1 MRLNLGSSLI
11 ALEGYFSCAVL
22 NADADVQGCLS
33 LVPLK
38 ITTDQRLKSRG
49 SAVFSLSMANT
60 TFRKHGLEYVEH
72 KLSAGQLEVSELAAD
87 ARALVYGAPGSGKTT
102 ALKSLYLNQ
111 IKKHGLKA
119 HNVLAITAS
128 RDAAN
133 LLRDELA
140 LANRS
145 ATAGPMARTLASFA
159 FSILR
164 EAALKDGTRSPELIN
179 GSEQDRI
186 IKQLLEQEVEAGLS
200 ADWPKHVREGVL
212 SLSGFRAE
220 VRELFTVC
228 LERGVTPAELR
239 SLGEAQ
245 SQQIWVAA
253 SRIFE
258 RYLEVLATPAND
270 NRHDPSTLLSKA
282 AELLAEKPW
291 APFVADLKLVIVD
304 DAQELTPGAK
314 KLLKAIVSKGAGLVL
329 LGDPDSA
336 TLGFRSADP
345 KSMRLLI
352 EDVTEPGKV
361 KTIMLDQAHTIRPEA
376 VSIAMANIASAIPPE
391 LAGPQRR
398 AHGASNKKPGE
409 EVEGK
414 VFDTSASESAW
425 VARRLRELHL
435 DKKIAWGDMAVVAR
449 SRNLLE
455 NFGAALAAESVPA
468 SVLGAKSALRD
479 EFASGH
485 LLRLAKHVLEGVAV
499 DYKAAEDLLQSPYC
513 DLDSLG
519 LRRFRRQLRQADL
532 NEGLDRTGDELVVE
546 LFNKPGT
553 VATLESKEATAVLN
567 FISIIEKAK
576 VLVKDSTKTVED
588 LLWLFWAE
596 SKPQRNWALQT
607 KGVGEVA
614 QQAGRNLDAVVA
626 LFAAANRYV
635 ERNPNGS
642 IQAFIDDQLT
652 LDLPQDTLAV
662 NARDDERVLLLTSA
676 ALIGRRFKVVVIPQ
690 LIEGIWPNLKP
701 RSSLLAATV
710 LDELLSQQAGLDRTE
725 LPQELRLL
733 NKAVGAATERVIVTS
748 VNGDES
754 QISQFVSLVLGTT
767 PKPET
772 YGAPRYTLRG
782 TVGRLRRTL
791 VKPDSEAERLEAA
804 YGLAILASKKIAGA
818 DPEQWYGILD
828 LSTEEALVLLEG
840 DKQVYVAPSQLEDF
854 LKCPLH
860 WFIKHH
866 GGREG
871 SFEANFG
878 ILLHKVL
885 EETASI
891 SEQELW
897 KGVESKWHTLDFEA
911 EWLEKREK
919 RKARK
924 MVTRLATYLTSQDN
938 AGYEVIGREVKFKF
952 QLGSAVV
959 SGTVDRIE
967 RNAEGKVM
975 IVDLKTGGKIDKEDV
990 KTHPQLGLYQLAFAQ
1005 KAFGD
1010 LISDSDTL
1018 EGARLVFVSVD
1029 KGVFDQ
1035 QSITAKDAEYG
1046 VDFFAKVLEE
1056 AAQEMAMPRKLFVAN
1071 VGSHC
1076 NTDKYGAC
1084 ALQLGEAVSY
1094 VD

>member
-1 MRLNLGSSLI
+1 
-11 ALEGYFSCAVL
+11 
-22 NADADVQGCLS
+22 
-33 LVPLK
+33 
-38 ITTDQRLKSRG
+38 
-49 SAVFSLSMANT
+49 MANT
-60 TFRKHGLEYVEH
+60 TFRKHGLEYVKHE
-72 KLSAGQLEVSELAAD
+72 LSPTQRSVSELPANAK
-87 ARALVYGAPGSGKTT
+87 ALVYGAPGSGKTT
-102 ALKSLYLNQ
+102 ALKELYLKLINER
-111 IKKHGLKA
+111 GLAA
-119 HNVLAITAS
+119 HQVLALTAN
-128 RDAAN
+128 RDSAN

-140 LANRS
+140 IANRG

-164 EAALKDGTRSPELIN
+164 DAALKDGTRSPELIN

-186 IKQLLEQEVEAGLS
+186 IKQLLELEVTNGLS
-200 ADWPKHVREGVL
+200 VDWPDHVKAGVL
-212 SLSGFRAE
+212 GLSGFRAE

-228 LERGVTPAELR
+228 LERGVSPAELR
-239 SLGEAQ
+239 ALGVAQ
-245 SQQIWVAA
+245 GQQIWVAA
-253 SRIFE
+253 SNIFE
-258 RYLEVLATPAND
+258 SYLEVLATPAND

-282 AELLAEKPW
+282 AELLVTREW
-291 APFVADLKLVIVD
+291 APFVADIKLVIVD

-314 KLLKAIVSKGAGLVL
+314 ELLKVIVSKGAGLVL

-345 KSMRLLI
+345 QSMRQLI
-352 EDVTEPGKV
+352 EDVAEPGQV
-361 KTIMLDQAHTIRPEA
+361 RTIMLEQEHKVRPEA
-376 VSIAMANIASAIPPE
+376 VSIAMANISKAIPPE
-391 LAGPQRR
+391 LAGPQRK
-398 AHGASNKKPGE
+398 AHGDSNRLPGE
-409 EVEGK
+409 EVEGR
-414 VFDTSASESAW
+414 VFDTAASEAAW

-435 DKKIAWGDMAVVAR
+435 KDQVPWGEMAVVAR

-485 LLRLAKHVLEGVAV
+485 LLRLAKHVLDNKEI
-499 DYKAAEDLLQSPYC
+499 DYKTAEDLLQSPYC

-532 NEGLDRTGDELVVE
+532 NEGLARTGDELVLE

-553 VATLESKEATAVLN
+553 VATLESKEATAVLA
-567 FISIIEKAK
+567 FISMIEQAK
-576 VLVKDSTKTVED
+576 QLVSDPSKTAED
-588 LLWLFWAE
+588 LLWLFWNG
-596 SKPQRNWALQT
+596 SKPKRNWPLQT
-607 KGVGEVA
+607 KAVGEVA

-701 RSSLLAATV
+701 RSSLLAAIV
-710 LDELLSQQAGLDRTE
+710 LDELLSKQTGLDRTE

-748 VNGDES
+748 VDGDES

-767 PKPET
+767 PKTET

-791 VKPDSEAERLEAA
+791 VRPETEADRLEAA
-804 YGLAILASKKIAGA
+804 YGLALLAAKGVAGA

-828 LSTEEALVLLEG
+828 LSTEEALVLLDGE
-840 DKQVYVAPSQLEDF
+840 KQVYVAPSQLEDF

-885 EETASI
+885 EETATI
-891 SEQELW
+891 SESDLW

-924 MVTRLATYLTSQDN
+924 MVTRLATYLTKQEQ
-938 AGYEVIGREVKFKF
+938 AGYEVIGREVKFSF
-952 QLGSAVV
+952 QLGSSYV

-967 RNAEGKVM
+967 RNAAGQVM
-975 IVDLKTGGKIDKEDV
+975 IVDLKTGGKIDKDEV

-1010 LISDSDTL
+1010 LIADTDTL
-1018 EGARLVFVSVD
+1018 QGARLVFVSVD
-1029 KGVFDQ
+1029 SGVFDQ
-1035 QSITAKDAEYG
+1035 QAITAEGAEFG
-1046 VDFFAKVLEE
+1046 VEYFANVLEE

-1071 VGSHC
+1071 VGHHC

>member
-1 MRLNLGSSLI
+1 
-11 ALEGYFSCAVL
+11 
-22 NADADVQGCLS
+22 
-33 LVPLK
+33 
-38 ITTDQRLKSRG
+38 
-49 SAVFSLSMANT
+49 MANT
-60 TFRKHGLEYVEH
+60 TFRKHGLEYIEH
-72 KLSAGQLEVSELAAD
+72 ELSAGQRSVAELAAD
-87 ARALVYGAPGSGKTT
+87 SRAVVYGAPGSGKTT
-102 ALKSLYLNQ
+102 ALKALYLNL
-111 IKKHGLKA
+111 IKSGLEA
-119 HNVLAITAS
+119 HNVLAITAN

-140 LANRS
+140 IANQG

-164 EAALKDGTRSPELIN
+164 HDALEAGTRSPELIN

-186 IKQLLEQEVEAGLS
+186 LKQLLEEEIANGVS
-200 ADWPKHVREGVL
+200 TDWPKHIDPKVL
-212 SLSGFRAE
+212 ALSGFRAE
-220 VRELFTVC
+220 LRELFTVC
-228 LERGVTPAELR
+228 LERGVQPAELR
-239 SLGEAQ
+239 SLAQ
-245 SQQIWVAA
+245 SQNQEIWAGAA
-253 SRIFE
+253 NIFE
-258 RYLEVLATPAND
+258 RYLEHLATPAND
-270 NRHDPSTLLSKA
+270 NRHDPSTLLIKA
-282 AELLAEKPW
+282 AELLEAKPW
-291 APFVADLKLVIVD
+291 PAFVADIKLVLVD

-314 KLLKAIVSKGAGLVL
+314 HLLKVLASKGAGLVL

-345 KSMRLLI
+345 QSMRLLI
-352 EDVTEPGKV
+352 DEVAGTPGA
-361 KTIMLDQAHTIRPEA
+361 KTIMLDQAHRVRPEA
-376 VSIAMANIASAIPPE
+376 ISVAMANISKAMPPE
-391 LAGPQRR
+391 LAGPQRKV
-398 AHGASNKKPGE
+398 HGAANLVPGD

-414 VFDTSASESAW
+414 IFDTATSESAW

-435 DKKIAWGDMAVVAR
+435 NDGIGWGEMSVVAR

-468 SVLGAKSALRD
+468 AVLGSKSALRD
-479 EFASGH
+479 EFGSCH
-485 LLRLAKHVLEGVAV
+485 LLSLAKHVIENPVL
-499 DYKAAEDLLQSPYC
+499 DYKAAEELLQSPFC

-519 LRRFRRQLRQADL
+519 LRRLRRQLRQADL
-532 NEGLDRTGDELVVE
+532 NEGLGRSGDELVVE

-553 VATLESKEATAVLN
+553 VATLDSKESNQVLAFIESIEEAKKLVNDPAKTA
-567 FISIIEKAK
+567 
-576 VLVKDSTKTVED
+576 ED
-588 LLWLFWAE
+588 LLWHFWSD
-596 SKPQRNWALQT
+596 SKPMKNWPLQT
-607 KGVGEVA
+607 KNVGEVA

-642 IQAFIDDQLT
+642 IAAFIDDQLS

-701 RSSLLAATV
+701 RSSLLAATT
-710 LDELLSQQAGLDRTE
+710 LDEFLANKPEIDRTE

-748 VNGDES
+748 VDGDES

-767 PKPET
+767 PDTET

-791 VKPDSEAERLEAA
+791 VTAESEAERFEAA
-804 YGLAILASKKIAGA
+804 YGLARLAAEGIPGA

-828 LSTEEALVLLEG
+828 LSTEEALVILDGE
-840 DKQVYVAPSQLEDF
+840 KQVYVAPSQLDDF

-860 WFIKHH
+860 WFIRHH

-885 EETASI
+885 EETASND
-891 SEQELW
+891 EAALW
-897 KGVESKWHTLDFEA
+897 RGVESKWHTLDFEA
-911 EWLEKREK
+911 EWLEKKEK
-919 RKARK
+919 RNARK
-924 MVTRLATYLTSQDN
+924 MVTRLAGYLATQEA

-952 QLGSAVV
+952 QLGSAYV

-967 RNAEGKVM
+967 RNAEGKVL
-975 IVDLKTGGKIDKEDV
+975 IVDLKTGGKLSAEEV
-990 KTHPQLGLYQLAFAQ
+990 KTHPQLGLYQLAFEQ

-1010 LISDSDTL
+1010 LIADGDTL
-1018 EGARLVFVSVD
+1018 EGARLVFVASDKSVY
-1029 KGVFDQ
+1029 DQ
-1035 QSITAKDAEYG
+1035 APINSEDAEYG
-1046 VDFFAKVLEE
+1046 VEYFAKILEE
-1056 AAQEMAMPRKLFVAN
+1056 SAQEMAMEKKFFIAN
-1071 VGSHC
+1071 VGKHC
-1076 NTDKYGAC
+1076 KSDQFAVC
-1084 ALQLGEAVSY
+1084 ELQLEKAVSF
-1094 VD
+1094 VE

>member
-1 MRLNLGSSLI
+1 MSL
-11 ALEGYFSCAVL
+11 
-22 NADADVQGCLS
+22 
-33 LVPLK
+33 P
-38 ITTDQRLKSRG
+38 
-49 SAVFSLSMANT
+49 MATT
-60 TFRKHGLEYVEH
+60 TFRKHGLEHIEYQ
-72 KLSAGQLEVSELAAD
+72 LSATQRAVAELAAS
-87 ARALVYGAPGSGKTT
+87 ARAVVYGAPGSGKTT
-102 ALKSLYLNQ
+102 ALKALYLNQ
-111 IKKHGLKA
+111 IKNGLQA
-119 HNVLAITAS
+119 HNVLALTAN

-140 LANRS
+140 LANQG

-164 EAALKDGTRSPELIN
+164 LDALEMGTRSPELIN

-186 IKQLLEQEVEAGLS
+186 LKQLLADEVNAGIS
-200 ADWPKHVREGVL
+200 ADWPKQVDDKVL
-212 SLSGFRAE
+212 ALAGFRAE
-220 VRELFTVC
+220 LRELFTVC
-228 LERGVTPAELR
+228 LERGFCAAELR
-239 SLGEAQ
+239 ELGHSQ

-253 SRIFE
+253 SNILAKYQE
-258 RYLEVLATPAND
+258 HLATPAND
-270 NRHDPSTLLSKA
+270 NRHDPSTLLTKA
-282 AELLAEKPW
+282 AELLETKPW
-291 APFVADLKLVIVD
+291 AEFVSDIQLVIVD

-314 KLLKAIVSKGAGLVL
+314 HLLKVLVSKGAGLVL

-345 KSMRLLI
+345 QSMRLLI
-352 EDVTEPGKV
+352 DDVAGAGGA
-361 KTIMLDQAHTIRPEA
+361 KTIMLEQDHKVRPEA
-376 VSIAMANIASAIPPE
+376 VSVAMANISKAMPPE
-391 LAGPQRR
+391 LAGPQRKV
-398 AHGASNKKPGE
+398 HGATNLIPGS

-414 VFDTSASESAW
+414 VFDTATSESAW

-435 DKKIAWGDMAVVAR
+435 NDGIAWGEMAVVAR
-449 SRNLLE
+449 SRSLLE
-455 NFGAALAAESVPA
+455 NFGASLAAESVP
-468 SVLGAKSALRD
+468 STVLGSKSALRD
-479 EFASGH
+479 EYASGA
-485 LLRLAKHVLEGVAV
+485 LLRLAQYAIEQPEI
-499 DYKAAEDLLQSPYC
+499 DYKGALELLQSPFC

-532 NEGLDRTGDELVVE
+532 HEGLNRTGDELVVE

-553 VATLESKEATAVLN
+553 VATLESKEATAVNN
-567 FISIIEKAK
+567 FISALEQGKK
-576 VLVKDSTKTVED
+576 LVADSSKTAED
-588 LLWLFWAE
+588 LLWHFWNN
-596 SKPQRNWALQT
+596 SKPKRNWPEQT
-607 KGVGEVA
+607 KNVGEVA

-642 IQAFIDDQLT
+642 IAEFVNDQLT

-676 ALIGRRFKVVVIPQ
+676 AMIGRRFKVVVIPQ
-690 LIEGIWPNLKP
+690 LIEGVWPNLKP
-701 RSSLLAATV
+701 RSSLLAATT
-710 LDELLSQQAGLDRTE
+710 LDELLTNKPDIDRTE

-748 VNGDES
+748 VDGDES
-754 QISQFVSLVLGTT
+754 QISQFVSLILGST
-767 PKPET
+767 PDTET

-791 VKPDSEAERLEAA
+791 VTAESEVERLEAA
-804 YGLAILASKKIAGA
+804 YGLARLAAEGIPGA
-818 DPEQWYGILD
+818 DPDQWYGILD
-828 LSTEEALVLLEG
+828 LSTDEALVLLDGE
-840 DKQVYVAPSQLEDF
+840 KQVYVAPSQLEDF

-885 EETASI
+885 EETSTI
-891 SEQELW
+891 SEIDLW

-911 EWLEKREK
+911 EWLEKKEK

-924 MVTRLATYLTSQDN
+924 MVTRLASYLSTQDA
-938 AGYEVIGREVKFKF
+938 AGYEVIGREVKFNF
-952 QLGSAVV
+952 QLGNAYV

-975 IVDLKTGGKIDKEDV
+975 IVDLKTGSKIGKEEV
-990 KTHPQLGLYQLAFAQ
+990 KTHPQLGLYQLAFEQ

-1010 LISDSDTL
+1010 LIAEGDTL
-1018 EGARLVFVSVD
+1018 EGARLVFVAEDKSVY
-1029 KGVFDQ
+1029 DQ
-1035 QSITAKDAEYG
+1035 GPINAEDAEFSTDY
-1046 VDFFAKVLEE
+1046 FAKLLEE
-1056 AAQEMAMPRKLFVAN
+1056 SAQEMAMGKKLFVAN
-1071 VGSHC
+1071 IGSHC
-1076 NTDKYGAC
+1076 NSDRCGAC
-1084 ALQLGEAVSY
+1084 TLQVVQAVSY

>member
-1 MRLNLGSSLI
+1 
-11 ALEGYFSCAVL
+11 
-22 NADADVQGCLS
+22 
-33 LVPLK
+33 
-38 ITTDQRLKSRG
+38 
-49 SAVFSLSMANT
+49 MANT
-60 TFRKHGLEYVEH
+60 TFRKHGLEFVDH

-102 ALKSLYLNQ
+102 ALKKLYLNQ
-111 IKKHGLKA
+111 VKKHGLKA

-140 LANRS
+140 LANHG

-228 LERGVTPAELR
+228 LERGVSPAELR

-245 SQQIWVAA
+245 GQQIWVAA
-253 SRIFE
+253 SSVFE

-282 AELLAEKPW
+282 TELLAEKPW

-314 KLLKAIVSKGAGLVL
+314 QLLKVLVSKGAGLVL

-352 EDVTEPGKV
+352 EDVAEPGTV
-361 KTIMLDQAHTIRPEA
+361 KTIMLGQSHTIRPED
-376 VSIAMANIASAIPPE
+376 VSIAMANIYKAIPPE
-391 LAGPQRR
+391 LAGPQRSV
-398 AHGASNKKPGE
+398 HGAANRVPGE
-409 EVEGK
+409 QVEGK
-414 VFDTSASESAW
+414 VFDTAASESAW

-435 DKKIAWGDMAVVAR
+435 DKQIAWGDMAVVAR

-468 SVLGAKSALRD
+468 TVLGSKSALRD

-485 LLRLAKHVLEGVAV
+485 LLRLAKHVLDRKEV

-532 NEGLDRTGDELVVE
+532 NEGLARTGDELVVE

-553 VATLESKEATAVLN
+553 VATLESKEASAVLS
-567 FISIIEKAK
+567 FIKQIEEAKA
-576 VLVKDSTKTVED
+576 LVADPSKTAED
-588 LLWLFWAE
+588 LLWHFWNE
-596 SKPQRNWALQT
+596 SKPKRNWPLQT
-607 KGVGEVA
+607 KNVGEVA

-642 IQAFIDDQLT
+642 IAAFVEDQLT

-690 LIEGIWPNLKP
+690 LIEGVWPNLKP
-701 RSSLLAATV
+701 RSSLVAATV
-710 LDELLSQQAGLDRTE
+710 LDELLSNQAGIDKTE

-748 VNGDES
+748 VDGDES
-754 QISQFVSLVLGTT
+754 QISQFVSLVLGKT
-767 PKPET
+767 PKTET

-791 VKPDSEAERLEAA
+791 VDPKTETEAERLEAA
-804 YGLAILASKKIAGA
+804 YGLALLAKDGIAGA

-828 LSTEEALVLLEG
+828 LSTEEALVLLDG

-924 MVTRLATYLTSQDN
+924 MVTRLATYLTAQEK

-952 QLGSAVV
+952 QLGSALV

-1010 LISDSDTL
+1010 LIADSDTL
-1018 EGARLVFVSVD
+1018 EGARLVFVSVE

-1035 QSITAKDAEYG
+1035 QAITTKDAEYG
-1046 VDFFAKVLEE
+1046 VSYFENVLEE

>member
-1 MRLNLGSSLI
+1 
-11 ALEGYFSCAVL
+11 
-22 NADADVQGCLS
+22 
-33 LVPLK
+33 
-38 ITTDQRLKSRG
+38 
-49 SAVFSLSMANT
+49 MANT

-72 KLSAGQLEVSELAAD
+72 ELSAGQMAVSELPAN
-87 ARALVYGAPGSGKTT
+87 ARAVVYGAPGSGKTT
-102 ALKSLYLNQ
+102 ALKKLYLNQ
-111 IKKHGLKA
+111 IQLHGLKT
-119 HNVLAITAS
+119 HNVLALTAN
-128 RDAAN
+128 RDSAN
-133 LLRDELA
+133 SLRDELA
-140 LANRS
+140 LANGG

-164 EAALKDGTRSPELIN
+164 DAALKDGTRSPELIN

-186 IKQLLEQEVEAGLS
+186 IKQLLEDEVANGLS
-200 ADWPKHVREGVL
+200 ADWPEHVKPGVL
-212 SLSGFRAE
+212 ALSGFRAE

-228 LERGVTPAELR
+228 LERGVSPEELR
-239 SLGEAQ
+239 SLGTKQ
-245 SQQIWVAA
+245 GQQIWVAI
-253 SRIFE
+253 SGIFE

-270 NRHDPSTLLSKA
+270 NRHDPSTLLTKA
-282 AELLAEKPW
+282 AELLLTREW
-291 APFVADLKLVIVD
+291 APFVGDIKLVIVD

-314 KLLKAIVSKGAGLVL
+314 QLLKVIVSKGAGLVL

-352 EDVTEPGKV
+352 DDVSEQGQV
-361 KTIMLDQAHTIRPEA
+361 KTIMLDQNHRIRPEA
-376 VSIAMANIASAIPPE
+376 VSVAMANISKAMPPE
-391 LAGPQRR
+391 LAGPQRKV
-398 AHGASNKKPGE
+398 HGASNLVPGS

-414 VFDTSASESAW
+414 VFDTAASESAW

-485 LLRLAKHVLEGVAV
+485 LLRLAKHVLDGEEV
-499 DYKAAEDLLQSPYC
+499 DYKKAEDLLQSPYC

-532 NEGLDRTGDELVVE
+532 NEGLARTGDELVVE

-553 VATLESKEATAVLN
+553 VAMLESKEATAVMS
-567 FISIIEKAK
+567 FISMIEEAK
-576 VLVKDSTKTVED
+576 VLLKDSSKTVED

-596 SKPQRNWALQT
+596 SKPKRNWPLQT

-642 IQAFIDDQLT
+642 IQAFIEDQLT

-690 LIEGIWPNLKP
+690 LIEGVWPNLKP
-701 RSSLLAATV
+701 RSSLVAATA
-710 LDELLSQQAGLDRTE
+710 LDELLSNQKGIDRTE

-748 VNGDES
+748 VDGDES
-754 QISQFVSLVLGTT
+754 QISQFVSLVLGET
-767 PKPET
+767 PKTET

-791 VKPDSEAERLEAA
+791 VKAEKESDRLEAA
-804 YGLAILASKKIAGA
+804 YGLALLAAKSIPGA

-828 LSTEEALVLLEG
+828 LSTDEALVLLDG

-885 EETASI
+885 EETATI
-891 SEQELW
+891 SESDLW
-897 KGVESKWHTLDFEA
+897 NGVESKWHTLDFEA

-924 MVTRLATYLTSQDN
+924 MVTRLATYLANQDK

-952 QLGSAVV
+952 QLGSASV

-967 RNAEGKVM
+967 RNAAGQVM
-975 IVDLKTGGKIDKEDV
+975 IVDLKTGGKIDEEEV
-990 KTHPQLGLYQLAFAQ
+990 QTHPQLGLYQLAFAQ

-1010 LISDSDTL
+1010 LIADTDTL

-1029 KGVFDQ
+1029 KGVYDQ
-1035 QSITAKDAEYG
+1035 QAITAKGAEYG
-1046 VDFFAKVLEE
+1046 VDYFANVLEE

-1076 NTDKYGAC
+1076 NTDQYGAC
-1084 ALQLGEAVSY
+1084 SLQLGEAVSY